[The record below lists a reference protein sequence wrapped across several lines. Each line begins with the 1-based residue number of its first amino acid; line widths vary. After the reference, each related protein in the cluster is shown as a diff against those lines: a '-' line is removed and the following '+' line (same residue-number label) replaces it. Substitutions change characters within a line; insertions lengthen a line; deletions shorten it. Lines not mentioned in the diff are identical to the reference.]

1 MYYFYM
7 LRCRDN
13 SLYSGQTNNLKR
25 RIAEHQSGL
34 SRSAKYTR
42 GRGPVKLVYCEEH
55 ETATAARQR
64 ELEVKG
70 WTKTQKEAL
79 ISPCNLSL

>member
-1 MYYFYM
+1 MV
-7 LRCRDN
+7 RCRDN
-13 SLYSGQTNNLKR
+13 SLYSGQTNDLKK

-42 GRGPVKLVYCEEH
+42 GRGPVKLVYFEEFLDPK
-55 ETATAARQR
+55 AAKQR
-64 ELEVKG
+64 EAEVKK

-79 ISPCNLSL
+79 ISP